1 MTEKYQTETSGKF
14 SDFNFIERQLLE
26 TTEQLQLVKNELN
39 EEKAENK
46 RRILELMKQLE
57 QERDSFKQK
66 IFDLDKRNKDVEIKR

>member
-1 MTEKYQTETSGKF
+1 
-14 SDFNFIERQLLE
+14 
-26 TTEQLQLVKNELN
+26 LN

-57 QERDSFKQK
+57 QERDGFKQK